1 VAGDA
6 FLPTEAIRNPEA
18 TNVVSMLGA
27 ALVYSLL
34 AVAVFNRGLR
44 RYASG
49 NGVLELR

>member
-1 VAGDA
+1 VA
-6 FLPTEAIRNPEA
+6 FLPAEAVRHPEA
-18 TNVVSMLGA
+18 VNVLGMLAA

-34 AVAVFNRGLR
+34 ALAVSNRGLR